1 MKNKE
6 STFGKVYE
14 RIMGKTLD
22 ATEESVK
29 AANPLA
35 MIDDIISCIEASA
48 IFDED
53 KKCTMVEFMNKSKK
67 NYG

>member
-1 MKNKE
+1 
-6 STFGKVYE
+6 
-14 RIMGKTLD
+14 MGKALD

-35 MIDDIISCIEASA
+35 MIDDIISCIKASA
-48 IFDED
+48 VFAED
-53 KKCTMVEFMNKSKK
+53 KKCAMVEFMNKSKK